1 MPRAE
6 KIVRTEQEMRRR
18 RMMPSDRQ
26 EQILRFARL
35 YQKQNGYPASRAEIA
50 RELGITEASIN
61 HQLSQLTK
69 KGWVSVDAHVQRG
82 IVLLREGVPLIDAA
96 TGAGLDET
104 DPDRPRING
113 LEAVFGEEPD
123 LFVRVGNNTM
133 GGAGVYRGYLMAI
146 AQNREPEHGDLV
158 AAQIDDVVEVRRFV
172 RSSAGDMLEAEPEPE
187 KWVVHKGKR
196 VQADAENVTML
207 GVEIACMV
215 TAQHGKQRERE
226 RIRERRGRGRE
237 R

>member
-1 MPRAE
+1 MPRAK

-35 YQKQNGYPASRAEIA
+35 YQKQNGYPASRAEIG
-50 RELGITEASIN
+50 RELGISEPSVN

-96 TGAGLDET
+96 TGEGLDET
-104 DPDRPRING
+104 DPDRQRING
-113 LEAVFGEEPD
+113 LEAVFGEAPD
-123 LFVRVGNNTM
+123 LFVGVGNDTM
-133 GGAGVYRGYLMAI
+133 VGAGVGRGDLVAI
-146 AQNREPEHGDLV
+146 TQNREPEHGDLV

-172 RSSAGDMLEAEPEPE
+172 RTHEGNMLEAQPE
-187 KWVVHKGKR
+187 KWVGRNGKR
-196 VQADAENVTML
+196 VEADAGNVRML
-207 GVEIACMV
+207 GVEIASMM
-215 TAQHGKQRERE
+215 TADGRKQRERE
-226 RIRERRGRGRE
+226 RIRERRGRGLGR
-237 R
+237 